1 MDKKFFALVLISLM
15 LLAGGCG
22 GGSSSSVTDANSA
35 LKGAWTSSDNGTAEL
50 TSVNSDDVSALIGAF
65 GDLSSTALEQLKES
79 ADLYELYKN
88 KGTVETVSAPVTRA
102 MAVFESC
109 DVAGSSG
116 TAKLTAIVIAS
127 KDDSF
132 LPVVFN
138 GVTMSTQRNETKNE
152 WTATV
157 PDGTLTISMASDEKM
172 TLSGKVKYLGYD
184 CTFNTVI
191 NKNPSNPID
200 PNTILSGTWNLSGD
214 QGGGYLSD
222 GSQIIAAAAPETVSI
237 FFSGD
242 SQPSIKSLY
251 SLRMRTSSTE
261 SREETSLLQNISD
274 GSGTLTNMSDN
285 VYKFTGTDGTESII
299 SVENIDEI
307 SVFMLEN
314 DDDYGQSCMF
324 LPLKKVSVDVEAAL
338 KKTWKAT
345 QGGGYAVG
353 FNGTGK
359 DIDLLNELGAFS
371 FSLISADLKFPDAN
385 LNDDTIT
392 VNIASSFS
400 ISNKVL
406 DSLIET
412 LDISKDYLSVSY
424 QENKTVPMTRSG
436 NFLQFEVDKDIYK
449 LSFISDTEAFLSI
462 TPSSNHVKNGEL
474 VIKFRAN

>member
-1 MDKKFFALVLISLM
+1 
-15 LLAGGCG
+15 
-22 GGSSSSVTDANSA
+22 
-35 LKGAWTSSDNGTAEL
+35 
-50 TSVNSDDVSALIGAF
+50 
-65 GDLSSTALEQLKES
+65 
-79 ADLYELYKN
+79 
-88 KGTVETVSAPVTRA
+88 
-102 MAVFESC
+102 
-109 DVAGSSG
+109 
-116 TAKLTAIVIAS
+116 
-127 KDDSF
+127 
-132 LPVVFN
+132 
-138 GVTMSTQRNETKNE
+138 
-152 WTATV
+152 
-157 PDGTLTISMASDEKM
+157 
-172 TLSGKVKYLGYD
+172 
-184 CTFNTVI
+184 
-191 NKNPSNPID
+191 
-200 PNTILSGTWNLSGD
+200 
-214 QGGGYLSD
+214 
-222 GSQIIAAAAPETVSI
+222 
-237 FFSGD
+237 
-242 SQPSIKSLY
+242 
-251 SLRMRTSSTE
+251 
-261 SREETSLLQNISD
+261 
-274 GSGTLTNMSDN
+274 
-285 VYKFTGTDGTESII
+285 
-299 SVENIDEI
+299 
-307 SVFMLEN
+307 
-314 DDDYGQSCMF
+314 MF

-392 VNIASSFS
+392 VNIAYSFS